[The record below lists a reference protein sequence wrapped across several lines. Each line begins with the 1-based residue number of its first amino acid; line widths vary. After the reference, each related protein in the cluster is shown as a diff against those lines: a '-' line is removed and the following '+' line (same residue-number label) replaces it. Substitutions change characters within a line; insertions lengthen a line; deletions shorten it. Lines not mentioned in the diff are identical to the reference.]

1 MTPDME
7 QSPKEVSNIKIQQR
21 GRSTVQLGMH
31 TEQRLQLIKV
41 SAIMIFSFPHA
52 LLRDWFETWL
62 GDKEHSEGHV
72 KKILKGVF
80 KNIKR
85 LLKCL

>member
-21 GRSTVQLGMH
+21 GSNTVQPSMH
-31 TEQRLQLIKV
+31 TEQRLELVKV

-52 LLRDWFETWL
+52 LLRDWFEPWL
-62 GDKEHSEGHV
+62 GDKKLSGGHV
-72 KKILKGVF
+72 KKPTKGVF
-80 KNIKR
+80 KNI
-85 LLKCL
+85 